1 MTTNSRKAA
10 AKSDAAGMHR
20 REFLS
25 ASAVLGGVAVF
36 GFGIPNDAQSAV
48 RPGQYWSP
56 EISSVPEINA
66 WIAIA
71 PDETVTFRIGVT
83 ELGQGI
89 LTAVAMVLNEEL
101 QADWTKVKWEYA
113 SANRDV
119 KEKAPAWS
127 IKTPGKEPYFD
138 DPNAPGGSPALPTVY
153 RNREGSD
160 PREVSW
166 TGVYRRMMTNG
177 GAFKSLT
184 YYYHLAGA
192 EARERLLLAA
202 ANGWGVPVAQ
212 VSSKDGVI
220 THAATGRTTTY
231 GKIAGKAAQTPHPN
245 PEGIKTKTPDQW
257 KLMGTEQKY
266 LHTPHAVTG
275 ELMFGM
281 DVRLPGMLYAA
292 VKACPVWGGD
302 VKSFDANAV
311 KNLPGVVSIQKF
323 PSPDRGLT
331 RAQRFGGF
339 VAVVADT
346 YWHAKT
352 ALDAMPIEWLI
363 PPEVA
368 KVNSA
373 DMIKALIAS
382 MDKPD
387 KVEVNQGNF
396 DTAIGRAARVLEA
409 TYTAPHRPR
418 ARMEMGNATV
428 LVGDNRVDIWVAD
441 QSPQETLVSCSK
453 LTGVPRENVYVHLA
467 SLGGGF
473 GRNGN
478 GPQAEHAIMIA
489 NTVKGRPVHMIWS
502 REEDW
507 SVGTTYGAQCAAK
520 FKAGLD
526 ADGWPIAFE
535 ARTAMDT
542 GGSGISS
549 GLNHFPYGIPNY
561 RHTTNF
567 VKFHV
572 PVAVRRNTFP
582 PQIFRECFI
591 DELAHAAKK
600 DPYQYRRELL
610 MRTNFPLR
618 DAQVQALDMAAKMS
632 GWGTPLPAGQAR
644 GISLEGEHDG
654 VSGVQAQV
662 ALVAVTK
669 QGSARVLRSDI
680 TMDAGF
686 SAVNPLAVKKQLEGG
701 VYWGIDDTMSVDF
714 VVKDG
719 RMVTANYDT
728 VLTARMDKYP
738 REVNVAFFKSNRWGA
753 SSPEASMH
761 TVASAL
767 LDGIYQITGKRI
779 RDEPLNRHDLSWG

>member
-1 MTTNSRKAA
+1 MT
-10 AKSDAAGMHR
+10 AKSEKTASTAAMQR

-25 ASAVLGGVAVF
+25 AAAVVGGAAVF
-36 GFGIPNDAQSAV
+36 GFGIPLDARAAV
-48 RPGQYWSP
+48 RTGQYWSP
-56 EISSVPEINA
+56 EISTVPEINA

-71 PDETVTFRIGVT
+71 PDDTVTYRIGVT

-89 LTAVAMVLNEEL
+89 LTAVAMIMNEEL
-101 QADWTKVKWEYA
+101 QADWKKIRWEYA

-127 IKTPGKEPYFD
+127 LKTPGKEPYST
-138 DPNAPGGSPALPTVY
+138 DPNAPGGSPSLPAVY

-202 ANGWGVPVAQ
+202 AAVWNVPVAQ
-212 VSSKDGVI
+212 LSVKDGII
-220 THAATGRTTTY
+220 THAATGRTTSY
-231 GKIAGKAAQTPHPN
+231 GKVAAKAAQTPHPN
-245 PEGIKTKTPDQW
+245 PEGIKAKTPDQW
-257 KLMGTEQKY
+257 KLLGTEQKY
-266 LHTPHAVTG
+266 LHTPHVVTG
-275 ELMFGM
+275 ELMFGL
-281 DVRLPGMLYAA
+281 DVRMPGMLYAA
-292 VKACPVWGGD
+292 AKACPVWGGD
-302 VKSFDANAV
+302 VKSYDANAV
-311 KNLPGVVSIQKF
+311 KNMPGVHSVVQF
-323 PSPDRGLT
+323 PIPDRGLT
-331 RAQRFGGF
+331 RAQRFSGG
-339 VAVVADT
+339 VAVIADS
-346 YWHAKT
+346 YWHAKS
-352 ALDAMPIEWLI
+352 ALDAMPVEWLI
-363 PPEVA
+363 PADVA
-368 KVNSA
+368 KANSA
-373 DMIKALIAS
+373 DMMKALLAS
-382 MDKPD
+382 MDKPE
-387 KVEVNQGNF
+387 KVAVNQGNF
-396 DTAIGRAARVLEA
+396 DTAIARAAKVVEA

-418 ARMEMGNATV
+418 ARMEPGNATV
-428 LVGDNRVDIWVAD
+428 LVTDSRVDIWIGD
-441 QSPQETLVSCSK
+441 QSPQETLVSGSK
-453 LTGVPRENVYVHLA
+453 LTGVPRENVYLHLA
-467 SLGGGF
+467 TLGGGF

-489 NTVKGRPVHMIWS
+489 KTVKGRPVHMIWS

-507 SVGTTYGAQCAAK
+507 NVGTTYGAQCAAK

-526 ADGWPIAFE
+526 ADGWPIAIE

-542 GGSGISS
+542 GGSGISA
-549 GLNHFPYGIPNY
+549 GLDHFPYGVPNY

-582 PQIFRECFI
+582 PQIFRESFI

-618 DAQVQALDMAAKMS
+618 DAQVQALDMVAKMS
-632 GWGTPLPAGQAR
+632 GWGSPLPQGQAR

-662 ALVAVTK
+662 ALVSVTK

-680 TMDAGF
+680 AMDTGF

-701 VYWGIDDTMSVDF
+701 VYWGIDDTFSVDF
-714 VVKDG
+714 QVKDG
-719 RMVTANYDT
+719 RMVTSNYDT

-738 REVNVAFFKSNRWGA
+738 REVNIQFFKSERWGA

-779 RDEPLNRHDLSWG
+779 RDEPLNNHDLSWG